1 MNIVFIG
8 LIVMRLFI
16 RWILS
21 SVKVLQIISIVFEVF
36 RQLFFCPWTS
46 LSEASLKCEMGLQG
60 F

>member
-1 MNIVFIG
+1 M
-8 LIVMRLFI
+8 
-16 RWILS
+16 
-21 SVKVLQIISIVFEVF
+21 KVLQIISIVFEVF